1 MIFSLNTV
9 HVIYI
14 KVIKK
19 QFFVSFIIFYE
30 IKKWVNRQKNDQFVK
45 KAKQLGYINRAAFK
59 LEEIEQ
65 KYKIIEHSREILEL
79 GSSPGGWTQVILN
92 YNSKTNITCF
102 DLLDMKM
109 NNQRIAF
116 YREDFLKFN
125 FTNLKNK
132 FDLVL
137 SDVAPNT
144 TGHQSTDHLRISQ
157 LIYEVIDRLEIILKK
172 QGSFIFKI
180 WKGEEEKEIIKMLKK
195 IFDKVEYFKPKSS
208 RQESSEIFII
218 SRGFR
223 LHEE

>member
-1 MIFSLNTV
+1 MS
-9 HVIYI
+9 YI
-14 KVIKK
+14 LKLLKNN
-19 QFFVSFIIFYE
+19 FLLTLLSFM
-30 IKKWVNRQKNDQFVK
+30 KSKNWVNRQKNDQFVK
-45 KAKQLGYINRAAFK
+45 KAKQLGYINRASFK

-65 KYKIIEHSREILEL
+65 KYKIIENSKEILEL

-116 YREDFLKFN
+116 YREDFLKYN

>member
-1 MIFSLNTV
+1 MS
-9 HVIYI
+9 YI
-14 KVIKK
+14 LKLLKNN
-19 QFFVSFIIFYE
+19 FLLALLSFM
-30 IKKWVNRQKNDQFVK
+30 KSKNWLNRQKNDQFVK
-45 KAKQLGYINRAAFK
+45 KAKHLGYINRAAFK

-65 KYKIIEHSREILEL
+65 KYKIIENSKEILEL

-92 YNSKTNITCF
+92 YNPNTKITCF

-109 NNQRIAF
+109 NNERVTF
-116 YREDFLKFN
+116 YREDFLKYN
-125 FTNLKNK
+125 FINLKNK

-180 WKGEEEKEIIKMLKK
+180 WKGEEEKEIIMILKN
-195 IFDKVEYFKPKSS
+195 IFDKVDYFKPKSS

-223 LHEE
+223 LNEE

>member
-1 MIFSLNTV
+1 MS
-9 HVIYI
+9 YI
-14 KVIKK
+14 LKLLKNN
-19 QFFVSFIIFYE
+19 FLLTLLSFM
-30 IKKWVNRQKNDQFVK
+30 KSKNWVNRQKNDQFVK

-102 DLLDMKM
+102 DLLDMKI
-109 NNQRIAF
+109 NNQRISF
-116 YREDFLKFN
+116 FKDDFLKYN

>member
-1 MIFSLNTV
+1 MS
-9 HVIYI
+9 YI
-14 KVIKK
+14 LKLLKNN
-19 QFFVSFIIFYE
+19 FLLTLLSFM
-30 IKKWVNRQKNDQFVK
+30 KSKNWVNRQKNDQFVK

-65 KYKIIEHSREILEL
+65 KYKIIEQSREILEL

-102 DLLDMKM
+102 DLLDMKI
-109 NNQRIAF
+109 NNQCITF
-116 YREDFLKFN
+116 YREDFLKYN
-125 FTNLKNK
+125 FINLKNK

-157 LIYEVIDRLEIILKK
+157 LIYEVIDRLEIILKN

-180 WKGEEEKEIIKMLKK
+180 WKGEEEKEIIKILKK

-223 LHEE
+223 FNEE

>member
-1 MIFSLNTV
+1 MKSKN
-9 HVIYI
+9 
-14 KVIKK
+14 
-19 QFFVSFIIFYE
+19 
-30 IKKWVNRQKNDQFVK
+30 WVNRQKNDQFVK

-65 KYKIIEHSREILEL
+65 KYKIIENSKEILEL

-116 YREDFLKFN
+116 YREDFLKYN

-172 QGSFIFKI
+172 QGSLIFKI

>member
-1 MIFSLNTV
+1 MS
-9 HVIYI
+9 YI
-14 KVIKK
+14 LKLLKNN
-19 QFFVSFIIFYE
+19 FLLTLLSFM
-30 IKKWVNRQKNDQFVK
+30 KSKNWVNRQKNDQFVK

-109 NNQRIAF
+109 NNQSIAF
-116 YREDFLKFN
+116 YKEDFLKFN

-223 LHEE
+223 LHEG

>member
-1 MIFSLNTV
+1 MSYMS
-9 HVIYI
+9 YI
-14 KVIKK
+14 LKLLKNN
-19 QFFVSFIIFYE
+19 FLLTLLSFM
-30 IKKWVNRQKNDQFVK
+30 KSKNWVNRQKNDQFVK

-92 YNSKTNITCF
+92 YNLKTNITCF
-102 DLLDMKM
+102 DLLDMKI

>member
-1 MIFSLNTV
+1 MKSKN
-9 HVIYI
+9 
-14 KVIKK
+14 
-19 QFFVSFIIFYE
+19 
-30 IKKWVNRQKNDQFVK
+30 WVNRQKNDQFVK

-65 KYKIIEHSREILEL
+65 KYKIIENSKEILEL

-218 SRGFR
+218 SKGFR

>member
-1 MIFSLNTV
+1 MKSKN
-9 HVIYI
+9 
-14 KVIKK
+14 
-19 QFFVSFIIFYE
+19 
-30 IKKWVNRQKNDQFVK
+30 WVNRQKNDQYVK
-45 KAKQLGYINRAAFK
+45 KAKQLGYKNRAAFK

-65 KYKIIEHSREILEL
+65 KYKIIENSREILEL

-172 QGSFIFKI
+172 QGSLIIKI

-223 LHEE
+223 FHEE

>member
-1 MIFSLNTV
+1 MS
-9 HVIYI
+9 YI
-14 KVIKK
+14 LKLLKNN
-19 QFFVSFIIFYE
+19 FLLALLSFM
-30 IKKWVNRQKNDQFVK
+30 KSKNWVNRQKNDQFVK

-65 KYKIIEHSREILEL
+65 KYKIIEHSKEILEL

-92 YNSKTNITCF
+92 YNTKTNITCF
-102 DLLDMKM
+102 DLLEMKI
-109 NNQRIAF
+109 NNQRISF
-116 YREDFLKFN
+116 FKEDFLKYN

-157 LIYEVIDRLEIILKK
+157 LIYEVIDRLEIILKN

-180 WKGEEEKEIIKMLKK
+180 WKGEEEKEIIKILK
-195 IFDKVEYFKPKSS
+195 ITFDKVEYFKPKSS

-218 SRGFR
+218 SRGFK
-223 LHEE
+223 LNEE

>member
-1 MIFSLNTV
+1 MS
-9 HVIYI
+9 YI
-14 KVIKK
+14 LKLLKNN
-19 QFFVSFIIFYE
+19 FLLTLLSFM
-30 IKKWVNRQKNDQFVK
+30 KSKNWVNRQKNDQYVK

-102 DLLDMKM
+102 DLLDMKI
-109 NNQRIAF
+109 NNQRISF
-116 YREDFLKFN
+116 FKDDFLKYN

>member
-1 MIFSLNTV
+1 MS
-9 HVIYI
+9 YI
-14 KVIKK
+14 LKLLKNN
-19 QFFVSFIIFYE
+19 FLLTLLSFM
-30 IKKWVNRQKNDQFVK
+30 KSKNWVNRQKNDQFVK

-92 YNSKTNITCF
+92 YNTKTNITCF
-102 DLLDMKM
+102 DLLEMKI
-109 NNQRIAF
+109 NNQRISF
-116 YREDFLKFN
+116 FKEDFLKYN

-157 LIYEVIDRLEIILKK
+157 LIYEVIDRLEIILKN

>member
-1 MIFSLNTV
+1 MS
-9 HVIYI
+9 YI
-14 KVIKK
+14 LKLLKNN
-19 QFFVSFIIFYE
+19 FLLTLLSFM
-30 IKKWVNRQKNDQFVK
+30 KSKNWVNRQKNDQFVK

-102 DLLDMKM
+102 DLLDMKI
-109 NNQRIAF
+109 NNQSIAF
-116 YREDFLKFN
+116 YREDFLKYN

-172 QGSFIFKI
+172 QGSFLFKI

>member
-1 MIFSLNTV
+1 MS
-9 HVIYI
+9 YI
-14 KVIKK
+14 LKLLKNN
-19 QFFVSFIIFYE
+19 FLLTLLSFM
-30 IKKWVNRQKNDQFVK
+30 KSKNWVNRQKNDQFVK
-45 KAKQLGYINRAAFK
+45 KAKQLGYINRATFK

-102 DLLDMKM
+102 DLLDMKI

-116 YREDFLKFN
+116 IKEDFLKYN

>member
-1 MIFSLNTV
+1 MS
-9 HVIYI
+9 YI
-14 KVIKK
+14 LKLLKNNFLLVLL
-19 QFFVSFIIFYE
+19 SFM
-30 IKKWVNRQKNDQFVK
+30 KSKNWVNRQKNDQFVK

-65 KYKIIEHSREILEL
+65 KYKIIENSKEILEL

-92 YNSKTNITCF
+92 YNRKTNITCF
-102 DLLDMKM
+102 DLLDMKI

-116 YREDFLKFN
+116 YREDFLKYN

>member
-1 MIFSLNTV
+1 MS
-9 HVIYI
+9 YI
-14 KVIKK
+14 LKLLKNN
-19 QFFVSFIIFYE
+19 FLLTLLSFM
-30 IKKWVNRQKNDQFVK
+30 KSKNWVNRQKNDQFVK

-102 DLLDMKM
+102 DLLDMKI

-223 LHEE
+223 LNEE

>member
-1 MIFSLNTV
+1 MS
-9 HVIYI
+9 YI
-14 KVIKK
+14 LKLLKNK
-19 QFFVSFIIFYE
+19 FLLTLLSFM
-30 IKKWVNRQKNDQFVK
+30 KSKNWVNRQKNDQFVK

-65 KYKIIEHSREILEL
+65 KYKIIEGSKEILEL

-92 YNSKTNITCF
+92 YNLKTNITCF

-109 NNQRIAF
+109 NNKRIAF
-116 YREDFLKFN
+116 YREDFLKYN